1 MKFLPLLMMTLG
13 ALVVGCERHEFEG
26 EYGTRQL
33 HEKKLPLTAE
43 DEKRL
48 KELEN

>member
-1 MKFLPLLMMTLG
+1 MMTLG

-33 HEKKLPLTAE
+33 HEKSVPLTAQ
-43 DEKRL
+43 DEQDAKDA
-48 KELEN
+48 KDAHGH